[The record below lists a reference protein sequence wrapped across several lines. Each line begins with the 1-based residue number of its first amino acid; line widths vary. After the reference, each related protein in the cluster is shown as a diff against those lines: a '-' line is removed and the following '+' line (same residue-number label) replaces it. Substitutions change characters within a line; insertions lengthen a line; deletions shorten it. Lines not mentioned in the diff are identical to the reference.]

1 MPKNTDFMMENGQ
14 KGEKSCCSCFVH
26 ASGRCW
32 QYNEAIT
39 LRRHNAIT
47 STTTDKTVTITNS
60 TIIVDNSGE
69 VTVDNMQAGERL
81 EKYEVELLRIY
92 NALPSIRLQI
102 LFMQRALDFEEEF
115 SGK

>member
-1 MPKNTDFMMENGQ
+1 
-14 KGEKSCCSCFVH
+14 
-26 ASGRCW
+26 
-32 QYNEAIT
+32 
-39 LRRHNAIT
+39 
-47 STTTDKTVTITNS
+47 
-60 TIIVDNSGE
+60 
-69 VTVDNMQAGERL
+69 MQAGERL

>member
-1 MPKNTDFMMENGQ
+1 MVFLLKKRMMTGVN
-14 KGEKSCCSCFVH
+14 
-26 ASGRCW
+26 RP
-32 QYNEAIT
+32 IT
-39 LRRHNAIT
+39 
-47 STTTDKTVTITNS
+47 TITNS

>member
-1 MPKNTDFMMENGQ
+1 MENGQ

-69 VTVDNMQAGERL
+69 VSVDNMRGGDHL
-81 EKYEVELLRIY
+81 EKFEVELLRIY
-92 NALPSIRLQI
+92 NAPPSIKLQI

>member
-1 MPKNTDFMMENGQ
+1 MENGQ
-14 KGEKSCCSCFVH
+14 KGEKPCCSCFVH

-47 STTTDKTVTITNS
+47 TTDKIVTITNS

-69 VTVDNMQAGERL
+69 VSVDNMRGGDHL
-81 EKYEVELLRIY
+81 EKFEAELLRIY
-92 NALPSIRLQI
+92 NALPVKLQI
-102 LFMQRALDFEEEF
+102 LFMQRAIDFEEEF